1 MIENENIAATPV
13 VDKEEL
19 KRFYKEDL
27 LNLIK
32 KVFLSPMDGTY
43 SLFASR
49 TEKTYFHSLIL
60 ILSASILCAI
70 FTYFAI
76 PSDLREYVSGFS
88 IIMKSMLVAV
98 VFLLLLSASS
108 FGIKLLSGKP
118 NFKNEMLTGGLSAI
132 PFVALVLLLF
142 ISSKFILDER
152 TLEGLVFGGFTA
164 VLQKAGFVLVLVFY
178 ILLMFINIL
187 KQSLRAAGTKDVLVW
202 YLSPAAVLLSFYFT
216 GKIVQAF

>member
-1 MIENENIAATPV
+1 MEIENTMATPV

-19 KRFYKEDL
+19 KRFYKEDV

-32 KVFLSPMDGTY
+32 KVFLSPIHGTY
-43 SLFASR
+43 SLFVNR
-49 TEKTYFHSLIL
+49 TEKTYLHALVL
-60 ILSASILCAI
+60 ILSAAVLCAI

-76 PSDLREYVSGFS
+76 PYAVREHMSGFS
-88 IIMKSMLVAV
+88 LVVKSLLMTV
-98 VFLLLLSASS
+98 VFLLLLSVSS
-108 FGIKLLSGKP
+108 FGVKLLSGKP
-118 NFKNEMLTGGLSAI
+118 NFKNELLTGGLSAI

-142 ISSKFILDER
+142 ISSKFVLDES
-152 TLEGLVFGGFTA
+152 TLQGLAFGGFTA
-164 VLQKAGFVLVLVFY
+164 ALQKAGFVWVLVFY

-216 GKIVQAF
+216 AKIVQAF

>member
-1 MIENENIAATPV
+1 MIENENITATPV

-27 LNLIK
+27 LNIIK

-43 SLFASR
+43 SLFANR
-49 TEKTYFHSLIL
+49 TEKTYFHALVL
-60 ILSASILCAI
+60 ILSAAVLCAI
-70 FTYFAI
+70 FTYFTI
-76 PSDLREYVSGFS
+76 PSAVREYVSGFS
-88 IIMKSMLVAV
+88 IMVKSILVAV
-98 VFLLLLSASS
+98 VFLLLLSVSS

-118 NFKNEMLTGGLSAI
+118 NFKNELLTGGLSAI

-152 TLEGLVFGGFTA
+152 TLEGLVFGGFTD

-202 YLSPAAVLLSFYFT
+202 YLSPAAVLLSFYLT
-216 GKIVQAF
+216 AKIVQAF